1 MTCYENND
9 DKLEFKITPGLEVY
23 GIILGSFLAI
33 LAVTGNTLV
42 VLAIYR
48 TSTLQNITNYFLVS
62 LAVADLCVGVVV
74 LPVWMAR
81 LVSSLNS
88 GASRLNDAI
97 EFVYIQS
104 FTASTYNLCAVSI
117 DRYIAIKFPLR
128 YHSLMTVKTYS
139 WIVAC
144 VWIFSLL
151 SGCIRL
157 VTDGHLFWFV
167 TAVVVFFV
175 PFGIIAYCYMYML
188 KEARR
193 QKRNTSRQTLEQMAA
208 LTQNSKAAITVAI
221 VIMFFLLFT
230 LPMMVVTVT
239 VAVMDV
245 AGLCELEERVDRG
258 AIWALLVS
266 FSNSAVNPFIYAIRK
281 REFRAAFKNILRR
294 RNTVN
299 VQ

>member
-1 MTCYENND
+1 MTCPENDD

-62 LAVADLCVGVVV
+62 LAVADLCVGVFV

-81 LVSSLNS
+81 LVTSLK
-88 GASRLNDAI
+88 ASRLNDAM
-97 EFVYIQS
+97 EFFYIQS

-117 DRYIAIKFPLR
+117 DRYIAIKLPLR

-139 WIVAC
+139 WIVTC

-157 VTDGHLFWFV
+157 VTDGHLFWFI
-167 TAVVVFFV
+167 TIAVVFFV
-175 PFGIIAYCYMYML
+175 PFGIIAYCYLYML

-193 QKRNTSRQTLEQMAA
+193 QKRNTSRQTVEQMAA
-208 LTQNSKAAITVAI
+208 LTQNNKAAITVAI

-239 VAVMDV
+239 EAVMDV

-258 AIWALLVS
+258 SIWALLVS

-281 REFRAAFKNILRR
+281 REFRAAFKKILRR
-294 RNTVN
+294 GNTVN
-299 VQ
+299 AQ